1 MAKPRKNK
9 VRKITASDRRAQ
21 LAIKRRNPAFR
32 KHENRSKAE
41 VTLAVDYLTTL
52 VDGEDPR
59 PLLKESEELIEGMG
73 GLQGVHEFLFML
85 DGLNEDW
92 EERLDEDGLLTLRA
106 ISPQGIDFA
115 LQNEEDKARAIG

>member
-1 MAKPRKNK
+1 MAKSRKNK

-21 LAIKRRNPAFR
+21 LTIKRRNPAFR

-59 PLLKESEELIEGMG
+59 PLLEESEELIEGMG

>member
-1 MAKPRKNK
+1 LAKSRKNK
-9 VRKITASDRRAQ
+9 VRKITASDQRAQ

-41 VTLAVDYLTTL
+41 VTLAVDYLTVL

-59 PLLKESEELIEGMG
+59 PLLEKSEELIEGMG

-92 EERLDEDGLLTLRA
+92 EDRLDEEGILTLRA